1 MKTSEFGVESP
12 EIREHLERVLEAC
25 RTETWPE
32 PNDATCFIAAPSIS
46 TLRSLVASL
55 ESSAP
60 ADPVQGSGALPTD
73 LQGIW
78 KWVLDKRMGV
88 DLPWR
93 PEWSPVTSRQRLK
106 ASQDHRGKPNA

>member
-25 RTETWPE
+25 RTETSPE
-32 PNDATCFIAAPSIS
+32 QNDAPCFIGAPSIS
-46 TLRSLVASL
+46 ALRSLVASL
-55 ESSAP
+55 ESFAP
-60 ADPVQGSGALPTD
+60 ADSVQGSGAVPAD
-73 LQGIW
+73 LQETW

-88 DLPWR
+88 DRPWR

-106 ASQDHRGKPNA
+106 ASQAHRGKPNA